1 MQGNRE
7 SCSASGNMGT
17 GGSSVPKRRQRSSK
31 RPARRRKTPA
41 TPLAALQA
49 NAGGGEAPP
58 GHRSAAAR
66 ALLRRRPPPLASRR
80 RGSSGQGAPPPRPPP
95 PLPPLQPFGPC
106 VTRRFL
112 PTWRQGQVGGG
123 GGWSAVTAGA
133 NPHSSQGSPALAGPL
148 RRRCLLVPPPAAD
161 GRPRSEGRVRWGG
174 REATPAARR
183 SGGPTGAALQGRPL
197 AGRRSR
203 RPSPAPRLVLPAP
216 S

>member
-1 MQGNRE
+1 MQGNWE

-17 GGSSVPKRRQRSSK
+17 GGSSVS
-31 RPARRRKTPA
+31 RRRRLEELEAPA

-66 ALLRRRPPPLASRR
+66 ALLRRRPPPLTSRR
-80 RGSSGQGAPPPRPPP
+80 RGSSGQGAPLPRPPP
-95 PLPPLQPFGPC
+95 PLPSLQPFGPC

-112 PTWRQGQVGGG
+112 PTWRPGQVGGG
-123 GGWSAVTAGA
+123 GGWSAVTARA

-148 RRRCLLVPPPAAD
+148 RRRCLLVPLPAAD
-161 GRPRSEGRVRWGG
+161 GRPRPERRVRWGG
-174 REATPAARR
+174 REATLAARR

-203 RPSPAPRLVLPAP
+203 RTSPAPRLVLPAP